1 MARRGEMQESI
12 SILSTGLIE
21 GGLSLLQRDALPV
34 YQINRDRRGPPF
46 AHGENLPSA
55 MALLLLSSGLDYHL
69 ARLKWLRDLTEHKPP
84 LSVPTYF
91 NWGIDDS
98 LSIKVT
104 KLLVRQREQK
114 LCRGLI
120 ELTAARDSVAHPKL
134 YVVKDLIKSDLSFGR
149 SKAKLSGSTLSKK
162 ASQIKMNR
170 SERTRLLR
178 LPLVPTWISYPDA
191 VLAVLV
197 VSRFLNLLE
206 EKYGSYAW
214 AGGFSIRNEPVGF
227 FQGWGETTR
236 RSITIEEWVR
246 AFYASLSMVDQQGI
260 RKRLGNNLS
269 PYISKRRPRL
279 KIGKGTITD
288 ILRAMHRPRKL
299 EFLRKPPPWK
309 I

>member
-1 MARRGEMQESI
+1 MVKRGEKQESI
-12 SILSTGLIE
+12 SNLSTGLIE
-21 GGLSLLQRDALPV
+21 RGLSLLQRDAFPV

-55 MALLLLSSGLDYHL
+55 IALLLLSSGLDYHL

-91 NWGIDDS
+91 NWDIDDS

-104 KLLVRQREQK
+104 KLLVRQREKK

-134 YVVKDLIKSDLSFGR
+134 YLVKDIIKSDLSFGR
-149 SKAKLSGSTLSKK
+149 SKAKPSGIILRKK
-162 ASQIKMNR
+162 ALQIKMKR

-191 VLAVLV
+191 VLAILV
-197 VSRFLNLLE
+197 ASRFLSLLE
-206 EKYGSYAW
+206 EKYGNYAW
-214 AGGFSIRNEPVGF
+214 VGEFSVRNEPVGF
-227 FQGWGETTR
+227 FQGWGGITR
-236 RSITIEEWVR
+236 RSIAIEEWAR
-246 AFYASLSMVDQQGI
+246 AFYDSLSSVDQQGI

-269 PYISKRRPRL
+269 PYITKRRPRL
-279 KIGKGTITD
+279 KIGKGTFTD
-288 ILRAMHRPRKL
+288 ILQAMHRPRKL